1 MFKRTVSFS
10 AIYIILHWLLCG
22 WVIIMRS
29 KFGRERRKRGEERGE
44 EREKRREERETNDPL
59 RRGKQFKE
67 HHFTLM
73 AIYAQT
79 QIYVFI

>member
-44 EREKRREERETNDPL
+44 EREKRREEKRE
-59 RRGKQFKE
+59 RRGE
-67 HHFTLM
+67 RRREREEERGERN
-73 AIYAQT
+73 
-79 QIYVFI
+79 